1 MGLHSRQHDHARH
14 RHGPGG
20 RPDRGKAPPRLCARP
35 ARWLILLFCCLAG
48 PPLGAEPLRLATWH
62 VELSRKGPGLLL
74 RDIRKGEDAQ
84 VAAVV
89 RLLAEVRPD
98 ILLLTDID
106 HDLTLLSL
114 HALRDR
120 IATAGPDYP
129 HLFAP
134 AQNAGRDV
142 GADLDA
148 DGRRQEPEDALGFG
162 FFTGDNGM
170 ALLSRYPLAAGARDF
185 SARLW
190 RDLPGNLMAG
200 AELPAAA
207 QDVLPL
213 SSVAH
218 WAVPLTLPGGQLTVL
233 AFSATPP
240 VFDGPEDRNGRRNH
254 DEVIFWRHYLDGAFG
269 AVPQNLV
276 LMGNAN
282 LDPEDGEGRHAAI
295 RTLLA
300 DPRLQDPAP
309 RDPAAAEEATP
320 GQRGDPARDTA
331 NWTDPVPG
339 NLRVDYVLP
348 AADLTVLGSGTRW
361 PAPDSLAA
369 RASRHALV
377 WVDIDWPP
385 GR

>member
-1 MGLHSRQHDHARH
+1 
-14 RHGPGG
+14 
-20 RPDRGKAPPRLCARP
+20 
-35 ARWLILLFCCLAG
+35 
-48 PPLGAEPLRLATWH
+48 

-74 RDIRKGEDAQ
+74 RDIRKGEDPQ

-134 AQNAGRDV
+134 AQNAGRDIGV
-142 GADLDA
+142 DLDA

-218 WAVPLTLPGGQLTVL
+218 WAVPLTLSGGQLTVL
-233 AFSATPP
+233 AFSASPP

-331 NWTDPVPG
+331 NWTEPVPG

-348 AADLTVLGSGTRW
+348 AADLKVLGSGTRW